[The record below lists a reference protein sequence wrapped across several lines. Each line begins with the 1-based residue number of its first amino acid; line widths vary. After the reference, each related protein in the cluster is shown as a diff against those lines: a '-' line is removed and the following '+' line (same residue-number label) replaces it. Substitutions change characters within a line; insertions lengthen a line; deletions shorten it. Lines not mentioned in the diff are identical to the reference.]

1 MSPTKTYTIAGERY
15 ELTPSQMIAYRQATM
30 PGDVA
35 GQAAYAHGHFS
46 ACRVASRALVAP
58 VRSKP
63 AAAKKPTSS
72 AIDAD
77 LNADLTALDDAVDY
91 LKAHEAVER
100 ALNKPLTSKYIDSE
114 GVLRIPA
121 GVVP

>member
-77 LNADLTALDDAVDY
+77 LKCRSDCVRRRGRLFESTRSSRTGPQQA
-91 LKAHEAVER
+91 AHV
-100 ALNKPLTSKYIDSE
+100 K
-114 GVLRIPA
+114 VH
-121 GVVP
+121 